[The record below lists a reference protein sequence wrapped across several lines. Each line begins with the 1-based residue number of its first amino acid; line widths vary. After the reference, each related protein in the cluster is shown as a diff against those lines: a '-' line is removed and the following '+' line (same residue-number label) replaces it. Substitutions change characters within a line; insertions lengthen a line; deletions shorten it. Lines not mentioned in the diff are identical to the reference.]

1 MFRICPSKGQGQYL
15 LLTLCTKAEERSDSM
30 SVQPWN
36 TSSPAPSKLLIAT
49 GQNKDCGI
57 QTLDISAKRDSDQQQ
72 LLAEHTAT
80 HMYNPETQQSSCAL

>member
-1 MFRICPSKGQGQYL
+1 MEHKLSALSKF
-15 LLTLCTKAEERSDSM
+15 
-30 SVQPWN
+30 
-36 TSSPAPSKLLIAT
+36 LIAT

-80 HMYNPETQQSSCAL
+80 HMYNTEM